1 MTSISLNN
9 RKYQV
14 DAHDFLIDPEEWD
27 ENFAESMAPRV
38 CIPDG
43 LSGRHWEVIRY
54 IRITFEKTG
63 RCPLLFETC
72 RANNLDLEEH
82 HSLFPLGYLRAA
94 CKLAGLTYREGYVT
108 RSGTMAVGT
117 RAPCG
122 EKEKTYRVDVRGF
135 LVDASEWDE
144 DFAVHQAYHQKIP
157 GGLTGKHWDIISY
170 IRNSYAKND
179 EVPTEAET
187 CRANKIELDDLE
199 QLYPEGYHRGAVK
212 MAGLR
217 AR

>member
-72 RANNLDLEEH
+72 RANNLDLEEIEH
-82 HSLFPLGYLRAA
+82 RAIRNALSKHGGNISRAA
-94 CKLAGLTYREGYVT
+94 EELGLTRRSLYR
-108 RSGTMAVGT
+108 RI
-117 RAPCG
+117 
-122 EKEKTYRVDVRGF
+122 EKY
-135 LVDASEWDE
+135 
-144 DFAVHQAYHQKIP
+144 
-157 GGLTGKHWDIISY
+157 GL
-170 IRNSYAKND
+170 
-179 EVPTEAET
+179 
-187 CRANKIELDDLE
+187 
-199 QLYPEGYHRGAVK
+199 
-212 MAGLR
+212 
-217 AR
+217 